1 RQMTSPAARVI
12 ADEAWARLLWAGP
25 ETPSGRLRQRGLL
38 LPLIRLDEND
48 CVQRLHQAWGRDE
61 PGAKFVPPYSP
72 NRGLAHA
79 PRRWR
84 PVAFIARPDW
94 RRLAGG

>member
-1 RQMTSPAARVI
+1 MQLRSRRQAGEQPGREHGDGCDPGIIRQMTSLAARVI

-48 CVQRLHQAWGRDE
+48 
-61 PGAKFVPPYSP
+61 
-72 NRGLAHA
+72 
-79 PRRWR
+79 
-84 PVAFIARPDW
+84 
-94 RRLAGG
+94 